1 MNLERKIFTEKFSPK
16 EFHFPSL
23 FSSQSSTSPLPPSL
37 PWALHYCNPYITKVV
52 SLSLFH
58 QTGLIVTHYFTWKSL
73 KYIDTMCHLDWIH
86 FWFNRRH
93 FIWQVI
99 LQILEPKRPAD
110 FLYYDSLFDCMS
122 FKYFA
127 HQASFQKS
135 LISENRFY
143 MLMFQISDI
152 KWHMAWPWVQ
162 QVAHQTGKEKNEAVR
177 QLRQSVAI
185 LLVSDNVAMFDSS
198 SLSVIHG
205 NIDI

>member
-1 MNLERKIFTEKFSPK
+1 
-16 EFHFPSL
+16 
-23 FSSQSSTSPLPPSL
+23 
-37 PWALHYCNPYITKVV
+37 
-52 SLSLFH
+52 
-58 QTGLIVTHYFTWKSL
+58 
-73 KYIDTMCHLDWIH
+73 
-86 FWFNRRH
+86 
-93 FIWQVI
+93 
-99 LQILEPKRPAD
+99 
-110 FLYYDSLFDCMS
+110 MS

>member
-1 MNLERKIFTEKFSPK
+1 
-16 EFHFPSL
+16 
-23 FSSQSSTSPLPPSL
+23 
-37 PWALHYCNPYITKVV
+37 
-52 SLSLFH
+52 
-58 QTGLIVTHYFTWKSL
+58 
-73 KYIDTMCHLDWIH
+73 
-86 FWFNRRH
+86 
-93 FIWQVI
+93 
-99 LQILEPKRPAD
+99 
-110 FLYYDSLFDCMS
+110 MS

-152 KWHMAWPWVQ
+152 KLNMAWVQ
-162 QVAHQTGKEKNEAVR
+162 QVAHQTGKEENEAVR